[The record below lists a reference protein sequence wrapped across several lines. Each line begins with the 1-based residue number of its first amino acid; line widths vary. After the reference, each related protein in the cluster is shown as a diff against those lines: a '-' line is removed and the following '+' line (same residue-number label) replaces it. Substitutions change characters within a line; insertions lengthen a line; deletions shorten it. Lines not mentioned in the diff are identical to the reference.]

1 MVMYVNA
8 SFNILTQPWIP
19 VSEKDGTTKEVG
31 LLEVLEQ
38 AHIFCGIQ
46 DSSPMVEY
54 SVYRFLIVLLMDML
68 RPADEETLDE
78 LLEEGRFDPDV
89 IHDYVAQCQKEGVSF
104 DLFDSEHPFLQTN
117 YRKDWDREP
126 KPVST
131 LDYSIPNG
139 NNHIHF
145 EHKREKVVYT
155 PGKALRMML
164 AAQIFCTA
172 AAQGY
177 RALCSRTP
185 AR

>member
-68 RPADEETLDE
+68 RPADEETLDPA
-78 LLEEGRFDPDV
+78 F
-89 IHDYVAQCQKEGVSF
+89 
-104 DLFDSEHPFLQTN
+104 
-117 YRKDWDREP
+117 
-126 KPVST
+126 
-131 LDYSIPNG
+131 
-139 NNHIHF
+139 F
-145 EHKREKVVYT
+145 EN
-155 PGKALRMML
+155 A
-164 AAQIFCTA
+164 
-172 AAQGY
+172 
-177 RALCSRTP
+177 S
-185 AR
+185 